1 MRQVI
6 TIGPDGS
13 IHGLCHKRGQG
24 LDLRKLGKADIERI
38 TLIEW
43 DAERQAWYIRWT
55 TPERDA
61 DEQLEWDCETF
72 RRSGVTPQDHGGFVH
87 PGAVPDGH
95 AEWTVF
101 FIDYED
107 AVAAEVAVYQ
117 QLQIAGRA
125 PRPSALAPIP
135 EYTAA

>member
-43 DAERQAWYIRWT
+43 DADRQAWFIRW
-55 TPERDA
+55 A
-61 DEQLEWDCETF
+61 SGSMAEWH
-72 RRSGVTPQDHGGFVH
+72 PQDFRSAGVSFAEFNGSEGGADAPVLF
-87 PGAVPDGH
+87 D
-95 AEWTVF
+95 E
-101 FIDYED
+101 YED